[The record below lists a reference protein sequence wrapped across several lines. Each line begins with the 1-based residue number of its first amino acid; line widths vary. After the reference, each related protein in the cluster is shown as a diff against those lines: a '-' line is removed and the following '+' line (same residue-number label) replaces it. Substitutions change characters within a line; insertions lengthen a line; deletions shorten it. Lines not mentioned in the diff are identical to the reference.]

1 MTIYAESSAILAWI
15 FGETAGESVRTAL
28 GEADLVV
35 TSDLSLIECERALI
49 RATTLGEI
57 SEAEATD
64 RRAVLRSA
72 ARHWVTLALDDE
84 IQARAKRPFPGEPI
98 RTLDAIH
105 IATLQAG
112 LTAVP
117 GLRMLSLDTRV
128 RASAGELGVGVLP
141 A

>member
-1 MTIYAESSAILAWI
+1 
-15 FGETAGESVRTAL
+15 
-28 GEADLVV
+28 VV

-105 IATLQAG
+105 IATLLAG